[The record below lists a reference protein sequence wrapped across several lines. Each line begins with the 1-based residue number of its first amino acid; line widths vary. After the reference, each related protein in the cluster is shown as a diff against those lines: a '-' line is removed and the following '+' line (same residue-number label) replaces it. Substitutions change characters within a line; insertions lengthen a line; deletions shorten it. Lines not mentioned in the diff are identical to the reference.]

1 MVVRS
6 GAVEAL
12 VGLNPS
18 FWRGRRVMVTG
29 HTGFKGGWLTLW
41 LTQMGAEVHGLS
53 LPPPTTPSFYD
64 VCGLQARVASSDI
77 GDITDAAL
85 VAAAVQRFRPEVVMH
100 LAAQPLVR
108 RSYDA
113 PVETFRVNVL
123 GTVNVLEAARH
134 VPGVR
139 AVVNVTTD
147 KCYENREWVWPY
159 RENEPVGGRDPYS
172 ASKACSELVSAAYR
186 DSFLAAGGV
195 QLATARAGNVIGG
208 GDWARD
214 RLLPDILRAV
224 DAGQPVSIRSP
235 ESVRPWQHVL
245 DPLSG
250 YLTLAER
257 LVTDGPTVATAWN
270 FGPAE
275 HGQTVAWIVER
286 VCAQL
291 PGASW
296 HSEPSPGRHEAQTL
310 RLDSSKARASLRW
323 RPRWTLETALDRTLT
338 WHRAWRSGEDMARIS
353 IEQIAEY
360 EATVDS

>member
-1 MVVRS
+1 M
-6 GAVEAL
+6 AV
-12 VGLNPS
+12 NRS
-18 FWRGRRVMVTG
+18 FWRGRRVVVTG

-41 LTQMGAEVHGLS
+41 LTHMGAEVHGLS
-53 LPPPTTPSFYD
+53 LPPPTTPSFYN
-64 VCGLQARVASSDI
+64 VCGLQNHVASSEI
-77 GDITDAAL
+77 VDITDSDL
-85 VAAAVQRFRPEVVMH
+85 VAAALQRLRPEVVMH

-113 PVETFRVNVL
+113 PVETFRVNVM

-134 VPGVR
+134 TPGVR

-186 DSFLAAGGV
+186 ESLLAGSGV

-214 RLLPDILRAV
+214 RLLPDIFRAV
-224 DAGQPVSIRSP
+224 DAGEPVSVRSP
-235 ESVRPWQHVL
+235 NSVRPWQHVL

-250 YLTLAER
+250 YLILAER
-257 LVTDGPTVATAWN
+257 LVTDGPSVASAWN
-270 FGPAE
+270 FGPSE
-275 HGQTVAWIVER
+275 DGQTVGWIVER
-286 VCAQL
+286 LCAQL

-296 HSEPSPGRHEAQTL
+296 RSEPSPGRHEAQTL
-310 RLDSSKARASLRW
+310 RLDSSKARACLHW
-323 RPRWTLETALDRTLT
+323 RPRWTLETALERTLA
-338 WHRAWRSGEDMARIS
+338 WHRAWRSDEDMAGIS

-360 EATVDS
+360 EATLD